1 MEYDYDNIDLEK
13 IYTYNELPDKNAGRC
28 DKCGNSHFKSKVG
41 NGEFLR
47 ECSNCGMKK
56 SI

>member
-1 MEYDYDNIDLEK
+1 MEYDNDNIDLNK
-13 IYTYNELPDKNAGRC
+13 IYTYIELPDNQAGRF
-28 DKCGNSHFKSKVG
+28 DNSGISHFKSKVG

-47 ECSNCGMKK
+47 ECNNCGMKK

>member
-13 IYTYNELPDKNAGRC
+13 VYTYNELPDKQAGRC
-28 DKCGNSHFKSKVG
+28 DNSSNSHFKSKVG

-47 ECSNCGMKK
+47 EGSNYGMKK

>member
-1 MEYDYDNIDLEK
+1 MKYDYDNIDLEK
-13 IYTYNELPDKNAGRC
+13 VYTYSDLPDKQAGRC
-28 DKCGNSHFKSKVG
+28 DNCGNSHFNSKVG

>member
-1 MEYDYDNIDLEK
+1 MEYDYDNIDLDK
-13 IYTYNELPDKNAGRC
+13 IYTYIDLPDKRAGRC
-28 DKCGNSHFKSKVG
+28 DNCGNSHFKSKVG

-47 ECSNCGMKK
+47 ECSNCGLKK